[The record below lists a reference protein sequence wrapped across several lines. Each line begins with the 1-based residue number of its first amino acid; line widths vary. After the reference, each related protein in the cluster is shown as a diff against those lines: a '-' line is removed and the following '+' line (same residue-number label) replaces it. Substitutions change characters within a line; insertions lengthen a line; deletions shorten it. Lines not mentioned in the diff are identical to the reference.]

1 MNFSHTNCVHLF
13 HGKNCFRRSERNAS
27 SLCMNSN
34 STEVVVFVFGYFS
47 QFAQWIYV
55 GLRMYWC
62 FLAALRCSVRTMCWE
77 MARLH
82 GNIWILCWTFVGEI
96 DCNLLKLLNKNLNLN
111 PALTNR
117 LLWSFTHIQFSLSVW
132 TRSRVR
138 RVVNGLVT
146 FRSLLCCVL
155 DICVVNLI
163 DLTFLE
169 AFVRFHN
176 WIKTFKID
184 FFELHVDTFTANEH
198 LNLTSLCW
206 GLVIG
211 A

>member
-13 HGKNCFRRSERNAS
+13 HGKKCFRRSERNAS

-47 QFAQWIYV
+47 LFAQWIYV

-62 FLAALRCSVRTMCWE
+62 FLAALWCLVRTMRWE
-77 MARLH
+77 MAGLH

-96 DCNLLKLLNKNLNLN
+96 DCNILKLLNTNLNLN

-132 TRSRVR
+132 TRSPRASRGQRLSHVSFIIMLCVGYMR
-138 RVVNGLVT
+138 RKSDR
-146 FRSLLCCVL
+146 F
-155 DICVVNLI
+155 DIFGSFCEI
-163 DLTFLE
+163 P
-169 AFVRFHN
+169 
-176 WIKTFKID
+176 
-184 FFELHVDTFTANEH
+184 
-198 LNLTSLCW
+198 
-206 GLVIG
+206 
-211 A
+211 